1 MILAILLLLIGIFST
16 LLILIYIME
25 WIGKKEDEKIYPPLN
40 SNEFFYEI
48 VKLIDTY
55 GSDAV
60 IAASQRA
67 ETAKNRYRYVSRGR
81 NDFRDFH
88 RKNAAKP
95 KKYKDCWITQDYG
108 NAHAGRIFVK
118 IRIECERG
126 FKFKNE

>member
-1 MILAILLLLIGIFST
+1 MDKAIS
-16 LLILIYIME
+16 M
-25 WIGKKEDEKIYPPLN
+25 N
-40 SNEFFYEI
+40 SHEFFDGI
-48 VKLIDTY
+48 AKLIDKY

-60 IAASQRA
+60 IAASKRA

-81 NDFRDFH
+81 NDFRDFD

-118 IRIECERG
+118 IRIECEGG
-126 FKFKNE
+126 F